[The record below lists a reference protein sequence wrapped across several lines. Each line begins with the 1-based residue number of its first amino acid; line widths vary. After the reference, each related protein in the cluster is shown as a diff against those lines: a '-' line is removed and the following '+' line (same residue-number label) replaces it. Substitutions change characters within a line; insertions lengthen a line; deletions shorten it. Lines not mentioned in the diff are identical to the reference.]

1 MIRIEKALYT
11 LLFLCFFS
19 QLTLAQET
27 ITPKLIWAVNKVG
40 LGTVLEEQGPQVAE
54 FQFTHTQDS
63 LFFIETVVTDC
74 GCTTVD
80 YTKDTLQVGES
91 GTLQVSFDPASVA
104 GFFSRMIVVKGNLFG
119 VQDTLYIEGNAIPRA
134 SDPAV
139 AYSTRKGDLGFRLAK
154 INVGEVFTN
163 EPKLKQVEVYNFGKE
178 PFYKDSLQFV
188 GPEYIQVR
196 QITDS
201 IMPND
206 RGLLQVF
213 YDGAM
218 KDDLG
223 YFEDQISLS
232 WQDSTSFIQLD
243 VLADVFEYYAPF
255 ARDNLNRVPQLV
267 IDPKEIDLRTIKS
280 NVIQVENVILNN
292 RGKQVLEIKKIQG
305 NCKCL
310 KLELPKTS
318 LNPGESLQLK
328 VVFDPKGRQGID
340 QRNIYI
346 FSNDPV
352 NPVQLVLL
360 KSRVE

>member
-1 MIRIEKALYT
+1 MIRIEKTLYT

-27 ITPKLIWAVNKVG
+27 ITPKLIWAVNKVD
-40 LGTVLEEQGPQVAE
+40 LGTVLEEQGPQLAE

-74 GCTTVD
+74 GCTTVE

-91 GTLQVSFDPASVA
+91 GVLQVSFDPSSGA
-104 GFFSRMIVVKGNLFG
+104 GLFSRMIIVKGNLFG

-134 SDPAV
+134 SDPEGT
-139 AYSTRKGDLGFRLAK
+139 YRTRKGDLGFRLSK

-163 EPKLKQVEVYNFGKE
+163 QPKLKQVEVYNFGTT
-178 PFYKDSLQFV
+178 PFYKDSLQFA
-188 GPEYIQVR
+188 GPEYIQFS
-196 QITDS
+196 QLTDS

-206 RGLLQVF
+206 RGLLQVL
-213 YDGAM
+213 YDGKM
-218 KDDLG
+218 KNDLG
-223 YFEDQISLS
+223 YFEDQVSLN
-232 WQDSTSFIQLD
+232 WKDSTTFIQLD

-255 ARDNLNRVPQLV
+255 AKDDLNLVPQLV
-267 IDPKEIDLRTIKS
+267 IDPKEKDLKTIKA
-280 NVIQVENVILNN
+280 NAIQVVNVVLNN
-292 RGKQVLEIKKIQG
+292 RGKQVLEIKKVQG
-305 NCKCL
+305 NCECL

-318 LNPGESLQLK
+318 LEAGESILLK

-340 QRNIYI
+340 QRNVYI
-346 FSNDPV
+346 FSNDPL
-352 NPVQLVLL
+352 NPVQLFLL

>member
-1 MIRIEKALYT
+1 MIRIEKPLYT
-11 LLFLCFFS
+11 LLILCFFS
-19 QLTLAQET
+19 QLTLAQDT
-27 ITPKLIWAVNKVG
+27 ITPKLIWAVNKVI

-74 GCTTVD
+74 GCTTVE

-91 GTLQVSFDPASVA
+91 GVLQVSFDPSSGA

-119 VQDTLYIEGNAIPRA
+119 VQDTLFIEGNAIPRP
-134 SDPAV
+134 SDPEGT
-139 AYSTRKGDLGFRLAK
+139 YRTRKGDLGFRLSK

-163 EPKLKQVEVYNFGKE
+163 EPKLKQVEVYNFGNKSY
-178 PFYKDSLQFV
+178 YKDSLQVV
-188 GPEYIQVR
+188 GPEYIKVMQL
-196 QITDS
+196 TDS

-223 YFEDQISLS
+223 FFEDHISLN
-232 WQDSTSFIQLD
+232 WQDSTKLIRLD
-243 VLADVFEYYAPF
+243 VLADVFDYYAPF
-255 ARDNLNRVPQLV
+255 AKDDLNLVPQLV
-267 IDPKEIDLRTIKS
+267 INPKEIDLRTIKS
-280 NVIQVENVILNN
+280 NEIQVENVVLNN
-292 RGKQVLEIKKIQG
+292 RGRQVLEIKKIQG

-310 KLELPKTS
+310 TLKLSKTS
-318 LNPGESLQLK
+318 LDPGESIELK
-328 VVFDPKGRQGID
+328 VVFDPKGRKGID

-346 FSNDPV
+346 FSNDPL
-352 NPVQLVLL
+352 NPVQLFLI

>member
-1 MIRIEKALYT
+1 MIRIEKTLYT

-27 ITPKLIWAVNKVG
+27 ITPKLIWAVNKVD
-40 LGTVLEEQGPQVAE
+40 LGTVLEEQGPQLAE

-74 GCTTVD
+74 GCTTVE

-91 GTLQVSFDPASVA
+91 GILQVSFDPSSGA

-119 VQDTLYIEGNAIPRA
+119 VQDTLFIEGNAIPRA
-134 SDPAV
+134 SDPEAT
-139 AYSTRKGDLGFRLAK
+139 YTTRKGDLGFRLSK

-163 EPKLKQVEVYNFGKE
+163 EPKLKQVEVYNFGEK
-178 PFYKDSLQFV
+178 PFYKDSLEFL
-188 GPEYIQVR
+188 GPEYIQVD

-201 IMPND
+201 IMPSD

-218 KDDLG
+218 KGDLG
-223 YFEDQISLS
+223 YFEDQIYLN
-232 WQDSTSFIQLD
+232 WEDSTKFIQLD

-255 ARDNLNRVPQLV
+255 AKDNLKLVPQLV
-267 IDPKEIDLRTIKS
+267 IIPQEIDLKTIKS
-280 NVIQVENVILNN
+280 SAVQIENVELEN
-292 RGKQVLEIKKIQG
+292 RGRQVLEIKKIQG

-310 KLELPKTS
+310 TLEIPKTS
-318 LNPGESLQLK
+318 INPGETLQLK

-352 NPVQLVLL
+352 NPVQLLL
-360 KSRVE
+360 IKSRVE

>member
-1 MIRIEKALYT
+1 MIRIEKTLYI
-11 LLFLCFFS
+11 LLFLYFLS
-19 QLTLAQET
+19 QLALAQEP
-27 ITPKLIWAVNKVG
+27 ITPKLIWAVNKVD

-74 GCTTVD
+74 GCTTVE

-91 GTLQVSFDPASVA
+91 GILQVSFDPSSGA

-134 SDPAV
+134 SDPEGT
-139 AYSTRKGDLGFRLAK
+139 YTIRKGDLGFRLAK

-163 EPKLKQVEVYNFGKE
+163 EPKLKQVEVYNFGDK
-178 PFYKDSLQFV
+178 PFYKDSLMYA
-188 GPEYIQVR
+188 GPEYIQVN
-196 QITDS
+196 QLTDS
-201 IMPND
+201 IMPKD
-206 RGLLQVF
+206 RGLIQLF

-218 KDDLG
+218 KNDLG
-223 YFEDQISLS
+223 YFEDQISLN
-232 WQDSTSFIQLD
+232 WQDSTTYISLN

-255 ARDNLNRVPQLV
+255 SKDNLNLVPQLV
-267 IDPKEIDLRTIKS
+267 VDPREIDLRTIKS
-280 NVIQVENVILNN
+280 GAIQVENVVLSN
-292 RGKQVLEIKKIQG
+292 RGKQVLDIKKVQG
-305 NCKCL
+305 NCECL

-318 LNPGESLQLK
+318 LDPGESIQLK
-328 VVFDPKGRQGID
+328 VVFDPKGRKGID

-352 NPVQLVLL
+352 NPVQLFLL